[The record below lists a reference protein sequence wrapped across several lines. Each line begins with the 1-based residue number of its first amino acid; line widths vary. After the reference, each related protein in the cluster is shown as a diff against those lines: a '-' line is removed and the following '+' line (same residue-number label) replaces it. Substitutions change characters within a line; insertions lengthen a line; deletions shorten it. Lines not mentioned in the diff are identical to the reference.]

1 MLRIIVIGS
10 CLLALGQT
18 AIAEPKYGARTKT
31 LPSIE
36 IRSDEPEVDAFLNMT
51 CVAPLTLDVRIG
63 GEIPKGKGELDPDS
77 LTLSDGTLTTK
88 IIGASVKS
96 PDIEM
101 TGGTMGAD
109 LAAGERPC
117 HKHSH
122 LRQADRDQ
130 ARHRRVVES
139 VARQACDRCAEGI
152 HCQMLLT
159 TNAEI
164 FI

>member
-10 CLLALGQT
+10 CLMALSQA

-51 CVAPLTLDVRIG
+51 CVSPVTLDVRIG

-96 PDIEM
+96 PDFEM
-101 TGGTMGAD
+101 TGGAMVLTSLQPKGRAISILTSGKTIEIKPASGASSKVTLGKPATD
-109 LAAGERPC
+109 ALKA
-117 HKHSH
+117 
-122 LRQADRDQ
+122 
-130 ARHRRVVES
+130 
-139 VARQACDRCAEGI
+139 
-152 HCQMLLT
+152 
-159 TNAEI
+159 
-164 FI
+164 FIAKCSQ